1 MMRPFRLLLALW
13 LLPVAALAQA
23 TTAKPAPAPS
33 AKPAPASSDK
43 PAPAGAAAKPKAAS
57 PAASSEAEA
66 GDVSEVDKD
75 ALGPLRE
82 RIRPVSGHLFLKK
95 GRFELSPSAT
105 ITVRDAFFRKY
116 ILGAT
121 FTYFP
126 VETLGFGLRAGYSI
140 PTVSGAAQICN
151 FTDSGDGS
159 VARGCNAPS
168 FDALDGR
175 APGQLTLMGGV
186 DVQWAPIYGKISLLA
201 EKFAHFDMYGV
212 AGVSAIQYK
221 GPPASEA
228 VRSTSRMTGGGN
240 LGIGFRFFLNHYMTL
255 RTEVRDVVYV
265 EKTESDNS
273 LRNQLMFELGFSF
286 FLPTALPE
294 S

>member
-1 MMRPFRLLLALW
+1 MRTLRLLLALC
-13 LLPVAALAQA
+13 LLPAAALAQA
-23 TTAKPAPAPS
+23 DTAKPAA
-33 AKPAPASSDK
+33 APAPAPDTKAKARPSSDPT
-43 PAPAGAAAKPKAAS
+43 PAQGS
-57 PAASSEAEA
+57 SSESEA

-82 RIRPVSGHLFLKK
+82 RIHPVSGHLFLKK

-105 ITVRDAFFRKY
+105 VTIRDAFFRKY

-126 VETLGFGLRAGYSI
+126 METLGVGLRAGYSI

-151 FTDSGDGS
+151 FTDGGDGS
-159 VARGCNAPS
+159 LTRGCSAPT
-168 FDALDGR
+168 FEALDGR
-175 APGQLTLMGGV
+175 APGQLTLLAGV

-212 AGVSAIQYK
+212 LGATAIQYK
-221 GPPASEA
+221 GPPASA
-228 VRSTSRMTGGGN
+228 DVRSSARMTGGGN
-240 LGIGFRFFLNHYMTL
+240 LGVGFRFFLNHYMTL
-255 RTEVRDVVYV
+255 RTEVRDLVYV
-265 EKTESDNS
+265 EKGESENS